1 MISQRAA
8 RPSGSVERLQ
18 QLSLSNLRGVDETR
32 APTDRFSVFSATNF
46 VNNLDGSFSLRKPL
60 LIKRDWTRIVKSLS
74 GLSDVDSIVVT
85 RIIPLYTESDFLI
98 LFKVEDVNC
107 FTIYN
112 SKTKSFAEKCMLKWH
127 DVSDVE
133 HVKTMFDS
141 RAGVAASQLAVLE
154 GLTDLTAGSV
164 FHANTV
170 TTIGNCNV
178 KLNSD
183 WFEETVDGTSIKYPM
198 CDVSLYDKT
207 TVNGVRTISK
217 PRYIQ
222 IYFDLGTWYF
232 SVHNPAVNTFEANP
246 DTGTYEHPLD
256 ATLDDMYALR
266 DTYNASV
273 PTVKNI
279 VPYVYTKYERNQIVP
294 TEPLA
299 GTVDV
304 LTPISFSGQIS
315 RINGWWRRP
324 YSGGRPIQS
333 GTTQVI
339 STEYYTVTI
348 DLDCDMSLPP
358 FDGVSWYDFHT
369 TFKVQ
374 ISFKKN
380 IKKFTLQFKAPHIYG
395 YEVSGANFKDGFPV
409 DGEYRHLQF
418 DGQQMLGSISNNVTL
433 YDCIAGTSSEEY
445 VWSTFNQIDKSHSLS
460 YYWTTANLVDVS
472 TSIEVY
478 IPHEAPADVPV
489 KKLTESYSNVR
500 YRGTSLFPQTL
511 PYSFFLKAFCNFPKP
526 REDAK
531 YFATWL
537 YTLDGFSW
545 TDMLHSDSEGDVAT
559 YWEGGISLTSAS
571 EKPIKDVSKSDADN
585 VNTTH
590 YYVPFSA
597 EEGLSATK
605 RVDMLKISEEFLE
618 NYFANASFRFKIVLV
633 KDGKIVA
640 TYGQAD
646 YVPIRAAEGQY
657 WHSDLGN
664 SVLGEKVYHKG
675 RIFSFGDPSLKNNV
689 FVSYP
694 GEFVTPFKNIIDV
707 NASEDVFVTAVVPW
721 KDYLILTTPQAI
733 YLASQVDTGYLT
745 KTVNTALGIS
755 QYDARCI
762 TPTLNGLIFKSENK
776 IYMLYPNVYAGDDS
790 VINVT
795 EISKPVEN
803 FLFEHEPNPNVKPF
817 AFGTESEYVLVLP
830 EENCSKCLVYNYTT
844 KLWNCLQFPVVFQYH
859 VMYSLTDIVLFG
871 NNSGGG
877 FCEYNFNKSFAE
889 AYGLTDNQIDYG
901 DVLVEPEDGIEE
913 GVADV
918 IAGYASPITVSP
930 IEFELDTGQKTD
942 AILTTKQ
949 FVESKM
955 VFATLSP
962 NDSFPMQILI
972 HIDGDPHLVTQDI
985 STDAPFWENSS
996 SGGALNTTFGGVSNE
1011 SDNFNILRQLVVRY
1025 SGKGKSIRH
1034 ILTGESLY
1042 NFKLYETYIR
1052 YKLLNVKQ

>member
-60 LIKRDWTRIVKSLS
+60 LIKRDWTRIVKALS

-164 FHANTV
+164 FHANTA
-170 TTIGNCNV
+170 TTIGNCSV

-183 WFEETVDGTSIKYPM
+183 LFVETVGGTATKYPM
-198 CDVSLYDKT
+198 CDVSLYDST
-207 TVNGVRTISK
+207 TVNGVLTISK

-222 IYFDLGTWYF
+222 FYFDLGTWYF
-232 SVHNPAVNTFEANP
+232 SIHNPAVNTFEANS

-256 ATLDDMYALR
+256 TTLDDMYALR
-266 DTYNASV
+266 DTYSATV
-273 PTVKNI
+273 PAVKQI
-279 VPYVYTKYERNQIVP
+279 VPYVYTVRERNKTYPKKIDVSETVYDPNRATATGTALAQAYCYKAFLTATDTPEKTLYKSDQLCIDLKTDFSIAKSMLRPGLYDWTLCAEMRITVYEDIDSLKIHTYNGSVYGGQLKFENGSWTSFAGYDGTGCSLNSVDITRYTLKKGDVIV
-294 TEPLA
+294 
-299 GTVDV
+299 VD
-304 LTPISFSGQIS
+304 LLKDYTAFDIDMSYDIEG
-315 RINGWWRRP
+315 
-324 YSGGRPIQS
+324 Y
-333 GTTQVI
+333 
-339 STEYYTVTI
+339 EYYAGRAYLAASIEYAFKTPRNVSSVRVSEITE
-348 DLDCDMSLPP
+348 SLKL
-358 FDGVSWYDFHT
+358 S
-369 TFKVQ
+369 
-374 ISFKKN
+374 
-380 IKKFTLQFKAPHIYG
+380 KFR
-395 YEVSGANFKDGFPV
+395 GANTVPN
-409 DGEYRHLQF
+409 
-418 DGQQMLGSISNNVTL
+418 GS
-433 YDCIAGTSSEEY
+433 
-445 VWSTFNQIDKSHSLS
+445 
-460 YYWTTANLVDVS
+460 
-472 TSIEVY
+472 
-478 IPHEAPADVPV
+478 
-489 KKLTESYSNVR
+489 
-500 YRGTSLFPQTL
+500 
-511 PYSFFLKAFCNFPKP
+511 SFTCFLKAFCNFPNTLTTS
-526 REDAK
+526 K
-531 YFATWL
+531 YYATWL
-537 YTLDGFSW
+537 YSLDGRSW
-545 TDMLHSDSEGDVAT
+545 ENMLNTDISTDWGFADSITVE
-559 YWEGGISLTSAS
+559 EQS
-571 EKPIKDVSKSDADN
+571 EEPIKSVSYDKDSVLPTVDVVYAPFTTIN
-585 VNTTH
+585 EVND
-590 YYVPFSA
+590 
-597 EEGLSATK
+597 TK
-605 RVDMLKISEEFLE
+605 RVDLLKISEEFLE
-618 NYFANASFRFKIVLV
+618 NYFTNASFRFKIVLV
-633 KDGKIVA
+633 EDGKIVA

-707 NASEDVFVTAVVPW
+707 NASKDVFVTAVVPW

-871 NNSGGG
+871 NNSDGG